1 MVKSLCLIL
10 LGCSLIASNGYASS
24 LSDPTAP
31 PNSSKHTSTTKRAVL
46 PSLQAIIV
54 GGEQPGAILNQRFV
68 AVNQNISGF
77 TLSRLHQ
84 DYVVLA
90 RAGKQYKI
98 KLDKVSVKR
107 VTVQGQ

>member
-1 MVKSLCLIL
+1 MAKSFFWVL
-10 LGCSLIASNGYASS
+10 LGCLLMTSNGYASS

-31 PNSSKHTSTTKRAVL
+31 PNSRTHNNTTKRAAL

-107 VTVQGQ
+107 ITVQGQ

>member
-1 MVKSLCLIL
+1 MVKTYCLVL
-10 LGCSLIASNGYASS
+10 LGCLFLAVNTQANT

-31 PNSSKHTSTTKRAVL
+31 PNSNKLNNTTKRAAL

-68 AVNQNISGF
+68 AVNHSISGF

-90 RAGKQYKI
+90 RAGKQYRI
-98 KLDKVSVKR
+98 TLDKVSVKR